1 MSHERPSTRPT
12 AAERQNV
19 RAVAVQAASQLA
31 AAEYTRNFD
40 LNPAEFRVAVQQWT
54 HEVMFYIENG
64 RWSDDQPTR

>member
-1 MSHERPSTRPT
+1 MSRDNIARPT

-31 AAEYTRNFD
+31 AAEYTRNFE
-40 LNPAEFRVAVQQWT
+40 LSPVEFRVAVQQWT